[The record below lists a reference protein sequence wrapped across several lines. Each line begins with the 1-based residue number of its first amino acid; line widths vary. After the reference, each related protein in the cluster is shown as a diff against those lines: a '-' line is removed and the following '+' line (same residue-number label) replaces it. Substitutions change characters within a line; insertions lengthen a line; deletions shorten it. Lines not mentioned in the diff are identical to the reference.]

1 MASSRIFAFL
11 GVTLALSA
19 LGIGACLGPDQV
31 DEDYGWAE
39 SRLSPAARRA
49 RAAQIRDAA
58 HANGI
63 NEGWLLAGIADAETG
78 MSQCHSELT
87 WACEGPYSADC
98 GGPVVA
104 GAGDGPCSIRQ
115 GGLGMFQFDAG
126 TFEQTLAREG
136 DRILSIAG
144 NVAASVDFVTAMVVR
159 SVYIDGVA
167 NRAEAVAW
175 MNGVRVGNARWDPW
189 VRTVTHY
196 YNGCTPT
203 ASCFTS
209 RYGRY
214 RDFTSNVRT
223 EMGADFWVFAPP
235 MPSLDAAFVG
245 QSTDAE
251 VDATGEAQHT
261 ICAGAPVSF
270 QFELRNTGTATWTD
284 TDDLAPTAFG
294 RAVRLGA
301 SAADPFTGTARV
313 SITTASATTVAPGAS
328 TTFAM
333 RGTAPTTPGI
343 VRTSWRLVD
352 ESRAWFGPDVWLSYR
367 VRACAVD
374 ADGDGTD
381 SATDCNDM
389 SASVYPGA
397 IEICGDGVDQDCD
410 GVDLACPMEADAGSS
425 SDTGSSDAGSS
436 DAGTSTG
443 VDGGST
449 LRASRRSLHSE
460 CSATHGTRPGWS
472 WLVLLAFAPLLR
484 RRKA

>member
-1 MASSRIFAFL
+1 MASSRTLTFL

-19 LGIGACLGPDQV
+19 LGIGACLGPEQV
-31 DEDYGWAE
+31 DDDFGWAE
-39 SRLSPAARRA
+39 SSLSATARRA

-104 GAGDGPCSIRQ
+104 GAGDGPCSLRQ
-115 GGLGMFQFDAG
+115 GGLGMFQFDGG

-144 NVAASVDFVTAMVVR
+144 NVAASVDFVTAMVIR
-159 SVYIDGVA
+159 SVYISGVD
-167 NRAEAVAW
+167 NRAQAIAW
-175 MNGVRVGNARWDPW
+175 MNGVRVGNERWDPW
-189 VRTVTHY
+189 IRTVTHY
-196 YNGCTPT
+196 YNGCTPS

-214 RDFTSNVRT
+214 RDFTSNVRS

-235 MPSLDAAFVG
+235 VPTLNAAFVR
-245 QSTDAE
+245 QATDAE

-270 QFELRNTGTATWTD
+270 QFELRNTGTATWLD
-284 TDDLAPTAFG
+284 ANDLAPSAFG
-294 RAVRLGA
+294 RAIRLG
-301 SAADPFTGTARV
+301 STTEDPFTGASRV
-313 SITTASATTVAPGAS
+313 SITMASASTAPPGAS
-328 TTFAM
+328 TIFSM

-343 VRTSWRLVD
+343 VRTRWRLVD
-352 ESRAWFGPDVWLSYR
+352 ETRTWFGPDVSLSYR
-367 VRACAVD
+367 VRACAHD

-381 SATDCNDM
+381 STTDCNDM
-389 SASVYPGA
+389 SAAIRPGA
-397 IEICGDGVDQDCD
+397 TEVCGDGVDQNCD
-410 GVDLACPMEADAGSS
+410 GSDLACPPGSDAGVHDAGPRDAGSS
-425 SDTGSSDAGSS
+425 GGGDAGARNDVGRLSTHGPRS
-436 DAGTSTG
+436 DCSAAQGT
-443 VDGGST
+443 
-449 LRASRRSLHSE
+449 RAS
-460 CSATHGTRPGWS
+460 WS
-472 WLVLLAFAPLLR
+472 WLVLLAFAPMLKR
-484 RRKA
+484 RQTR